1 MGYAIGTFPIAF
13 MGIGIGY
20 KMVTLEVKYAGPT
33 HSKGSRIK
41 VRTIYGVGG
50 IDSKSS
56 WKSYSYDY
64 EAHCAYDEAV
74 RQYIYDNSQFT
85 CNSHFVSSYIGDSR
99 RIYIQVCEKSTDTT
113 TLSKTRG

>member
-1 MGYAIGTFPIAF
+1 
-13 MGIGIGY
+13 
-20 KMVTLEVKYAGPT
+20 MVTLEVKYAGPT

-64 EAHCAYDEAV
+64 EAPCAYSDAV
-74 RQYIYDNSQFT
+74 RKYIYDNSQFT
-85 CNSHFVSSYIGDSR
+85 CNAHFVSSYIGDSR
-99 RIYIQVCEKSTDTT
+99 RIYIQVREKSVDTINIT
-113 TLSKTRG
+113 KTRG